1 MSLPVSLLP
10 PVPLRSR
17 LFSFHALFNPVQMY
31 HIAKTMPL
39 TLYNGINGLVSL
51 SGTSLLPGAFCLKPG
66 PPWGPSEAGTSSCA
80 LARLEAVTQISRI
93 RMDNKIGEIERL
105 YAKERTHQDVHSRP
119 QGTLRRMS
127 LIACTESSVRRSC
140 SECD

>member
-1 MSLPVSLLP
+1 VSPDYHARDCAFRSPRKKRAMCLGLIMSLPVSLLP

-17 LFSFHALFNPVQMY
+17 LFSFHALISPPQMY

-66 PPWGPSEAGTSSCA
+66 PP
-80 LARLEAVTQISRI
+80 
-93 RMDNKIGEIERL
+93 
-105 YAKERTHQDVHSRP
+105 
-119 QGTLRRMS
+119 
-127 LIACTESSVRRSC
+127 
-140 SECD
+140 